1 MAYLR
6 VALTNLGKYNEGELI
21 FKWLELPATEEEIEE
36 AFKIIGVEENTEY
49 DEYFITDYETDIP
62 GLKVGE
68 YEDLS
73 SLNEQ
78 MDELSY
84 LDDYEIEE
92 LEAIMEVNGGSL
104 EEAMEIHQRGSFT
117 YYSGIDSFSELAEM
131 FVNEGCYGTIPE
143 HLQNYIDYE
152 AIGRD
157 LSFDY
162 TQTENG
168 MLMMA

>member
-6 VALTNLGKYNEGELI
+6 VALTNLGKYNERELI
-21 FKWLELPATEEEIEE
+21 FKWLELPVTEEEIEKT
-36 AFKIIGVEENTEY
+36 FKIIGVEENTEY
-49 DEYFITDYETDIP
+49 HEYFITDYETDIP

-68 YEDLS
+68 YEDLL

-84 LDDYEIEE
+84 LNDYEIEE
-92 LEAIMEVNGGSL
+92 LKAIMEVSGGSL
-104 EEAMEIHQRGSFT
+104 EETLEIHQRGGFI

-131 FVNEGCYGTIPE
+131 FVNKGCYGTIPE

-168 MLMMA
+168 MLMIA